1 MNQEQVN
8 QKSADPLQEKR
19 EDSARENFKKVLADL
34 LVLLRRSTGVETT
47 ILYWVNNVRG
57 IFVRECHAT
66 VCENIMLPDRISI
79 NELYLKDFADLKEP
93 VQLKVGEDISPK
105 QLTHYF
111 NEIPVSWITIIPFI
125 NNGET
130 VALTV
135 LESENDPFSGSYTP
149 SVEAYEDALTNL
161 LRTYLEL
168 SGLSEDQTQWNTY
181 EAQLENLTKEKESLP
196 LIRNA
201 LDEIQAYLEKGGVS
215 LITHGMG
222 RWNVVLQSTQEY
234 NQPPVGMHVNEHS
247 IAWKALEEGNPQFEI
262 HFNSS
267 PKRLSPREPESRGA
281 TLAVPI
287 IIDSH
292 RYGVILISDENPLV
306 FSEAVRHK
314 LINLIRVVGLK
325 LAAFGKQNLGHENYF
340 SGKHGAVAPEIME
353 ATLDNLL
360 RKARSTTPGVQT
372 GLITLSD
379 LPTLRA
385 SLRLETLNF
394 LQQKL
399 IEQLNPQQY
408 GFYGFLGWHSDYV
421 YSFVIH
427 SEEESSAE
435 KWQQAISEAFNEP
448 IYVGGESVNL
458 KFHISWIDIS
468 DDYEDSQEVFR
479 AVRHKLSQQIKMSGT
494 GHV

>member
-1 MNQEQVN
+1 MNQGKIN
-8 QKSADPLQEKR
+8 QKSADPLQVKR
-19 EDSARENFKKVLADL
+19 EDSARENFKHVLSDL
-34 LVLLRRSTGVETT
+34 LVLLRKSTGVETT

-66 VCENIMLPDRISI
+66 VCDNIMLPDRISI
-79 NELYLKDFADLKEP
+79 DELYLKDFADLKEP
-93 VQLKVGEDISPK
+93 VQIKVGEDISADE
-105 QLTHYF
+105 LTHYF
-111 NEIPVSWITIIPFI
+111 NEVPVSWITIIPFI

-135 LESENDPFSGSYTP
+135 LESEDDPFYGSYTDTIE
-149 SVEAYEDALTNL
+149 SYEDALANL

-168 SGLSEDQTQWNTY
+168 SGLSEDQSQWNSY
-181 EAQLENLTKEKESLP
+181 ETQLEYLAMEKESLP
-196 LIRNA
+196 LVQRA
-201 LDEIQAYLEKGGVS
+201 LDDIQGYLEKGGVS
-215 LITHGMG
+215 LIAHGMG
-222 RWNVVLQSTQEY
+222 RWNVVLQSRNQY

-247 IAWKALEEGNPQFEI
+247 IAWKALEEGKPQFEI

-292 RYGVILISDENPLV
+292 RHGVVLISDENPIV

-314 LINLIRVVGLK
+314 LINLIRVVSLK
-325 LAAFGKQNLGHENYF
+325 LAAFGKHNSHYESFF
-340 SGKHGAVAPEIME
+340 SGKHGAVSTEIME

-360 RKARSTTPGVQT
+360 GKDRVNTPGVQA
-372 GLITLSD
+372 GLVTVSD

-421 YSFVIH
+421 YSFIIY
-427 SEEESSAE
+427 SDDENAAE
-435 KWQQAISEAFNEP
+435 RWKQAIGEVFDEP
-448 IYVGGESVNL
+448 VYVGGESVNL
-458 KFHISWIDIS
+458 KFHVGWTHIK
-468 DDYEDSQEVFR
+468 DDYEDYQDVFR
-479 AVRHKLSQQIKMSGT
+479 SLRHQLSQQIKMSGA
-494 GHV
+494 G